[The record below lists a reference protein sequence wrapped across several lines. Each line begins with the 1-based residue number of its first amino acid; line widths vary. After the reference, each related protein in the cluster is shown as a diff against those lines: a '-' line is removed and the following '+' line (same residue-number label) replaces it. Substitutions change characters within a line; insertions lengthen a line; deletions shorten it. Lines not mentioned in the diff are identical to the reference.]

1 MAAQLTPKKLSGLL
15 VQGDAE
21 VSIPIGVLT
30 LVCVVAVVLGVL
42 SLIIGAWDAKRDEE
56 AAAQR
61 YTDAQA
67 LLALPPVDV
76 TGLETSRDE
85 ANAALAE
92 AAAQLAPPSVDPS
105 SDAATTLLVTLATS
119 AGLTVRGVASVPDGE
134 VKSETT
140 TYDVAGLRMTVEGNV
155 GQINKFLADLG
166 RDEPG
171 LIPNLA
177 AMTTDDRGLSRAEI
191 TFSVYSAVPTPT
203 AVPPVVAQ

>member
-21 VSIPIGVLT
+21 VSIPIGALT

-42 SLIIGAWDAKRDEE
+42 SLLIGTWDAKRDEE

-67 LLALPPVDV
+67 LLALPPIDV
-76 TGLETSRDE
+76 TSLEADRDT
-85 ANAALAE
+85 ANAALADAE
-92 AAAQLAPPSVDPS
+92 AQLAPPSVDPS
-105 SDAATTLLVTLATS
+105 SDEATTLLVTRATS

-134 VKSETT
+134 IKNDMT

-155 GQINKFLADLG
+155 SQINKFLADLG

-203 AVPPVVAQ
+203 AVPPVVAP